1 MPRSPSSPAFWRSP
15 LRGPWF
21 TSLLGVVLLVGITVM
36 FVTGLLSYAAYN
48 PNLAAVNDK
57 TPDKGILGFYLFSWP
72 THPVWLYRL
81 TQGVHVTL
89 GITLIPVL
97 LAKLWSV
104 VPKLFALPPA
114 RSLAHAL
121 ERLSLLLLVGG
132 ALFEFVTGV
141 LNIQLDYIFP
151 GSFYT
156 LHFYGAWVFIAAFVT
171 HAVLRVPMA
180 LRNLG
185 EMRRRGEWPEGADAE
200 RSGGQHAGPS
210 EGDAAVP
217 GPSDTTTDG
226 PGAPSGDRGPAADGP
241 GPVSGSPDGTPGS
254 ASDQAGQA
262 AGGRPGPPSEG
273 PGSAPGRPASGA
285 GVPGT
290 SPGTPGP
297 HPGVS
302 GAAPEDP
309 GPLSDRSGPVPDDA
323 GRAPGGVGAVS
334 GGAGGGGRPGASSG
348 PARGEEGPHGGADR
362 RPGQS
367 VPAPAAGEP
376 ARPEDELIAPDPL
389 PPTVSRRGAIAFVG
403 GGSLLLAAT
412 TVGHSFDAPV
422 RETALLA
429 PHGGPEPGSGPGAFQ
444 INKTAASRGIDPKET
459 GADAWRLVVAGNGR
473 TVRLSRAQLQE
484 LPLHGSALPIA
495 CVEGWSTSDQAWR
508 GVRLRDLAELVGY
521 DTDTAPDVVVESLQ
535 RAGAFRVA
543 ALRYNQVRDPL
554 SLLALSVNGADL
566 TPDHGY
572 PARII
577 VPAAP
582 GVLNTKWVSRMTFG
596 AL

>member
-114 RSLAHAL
+114 RSLAHAV

-185 EMRRRGEWPEGADAE
+185 GMRRRGAWPEGADTE
-200 RSGGQHAGPS
+200 RSGGQHAASP
-210 EGDAAVP
+210 EGAAAVP
-217 GPSDTTTDG
+217 GSSDTTTDG
-226 PGAPSGDRGPAADGP
+226 PGAPSGDRGSAADGP
-241 GPVSGSPDGTPGS
+241 GPVSGSPGGSPGP
-254 ASDQAGQA
+254 ASDRTSA
-262 AGGRPGPPSEG
+262 APEGPASAAGRPGP
-273 PGSAPGRPASGA
+273 SA
-285 GVPGT
+285 
-290 SPGTPGP
+290 GTPGP

-302 GAAPEDP
+302 GAVPVEP
-309 GPLSDRSGPVPDDA
+309 GSLSDRSGPVPGDA
-323 GRAPGGVGAVS
+323 GRAPGGGGVVS
-334 GGAGGGGRPGASSG
+334 GGAAGGGGPGASAG
-348 PARGEEGPHGGADR
+348 AARGEERPRGGQDR
-362 RPGQS
+362 VPGQS

-376 ARPEDELIAPDPL
+376 ARPEDELISPDPL

-508 GVRLRDLAELVGY
+508 GVRLRDLAKLVGY
-521 DTDTAPDVVVESLQ
+521 DTGTAPDVVVESLQ